1 MNAIELLAW
10 IFVIGVLFK
19 LVAILFKPAD
29 WSKVVETMVQKQALA
44 TLILLALVLIVGY
57 FVLANLAAAQI
68 AAVMLLTGL
77 LTSVAMIPYWKDLA
91 GAAKE
96 TMTTRTQI
104 LARNW
109 LGMLIWAAVVV
120 YLIYGLLGSS
130 S

>member
-19 LVAILFKPAD
+19 LVAVLFKPAD
-29 WSKVVETMVQKQALA
+29 WSKVVETMIQKQALA
-44 TLILLALVLIVGY
+44 TLILLVLVLIVGY

-68 AAVMLLTGL
+68 AAVMLFTGL

-96 TMTTRTQI
+96 ITATRSQL
-104 LARNW
+104 LAKNW

>member
-1 MNAIELLAW
+1 MNVIELLAW
-10 IFVIGVLFK
+10 IFVIGVVFK
-19 LVAILFKPAD
+19 LVAVLFKPAD
-29 WSKVVETMVQKQALA
+29 WFKVAEAMVQKQALA
-44 TLILLALVLIVGY
+44 TLILLVLVLIVGY

-68 AAVMLLTGL
+68 AAVMLFTGL
-77 LTSVAMIPYWKDLA
+77 LTSVAMIPYWKDLT

-104 LARNW
+104 LTRNW
-109 LGMLIWAAVVV
+109 LGMLIWAMVAV

>member
-1 MNAIELLAW
+1 MNVIELLAW
-10 IFVIGVLFK
+10 IFVIGVVFK
-19 LVAILFKPAD
+19 LVAVLFKPAD
-29 WSKVVETMVQKQALA
+29 WFKVAETMVQNRALS
-44 TLILLALVLIVGY
+44 TLILLVLALIVGY

-68 AAVMLLTGL
+68 AAVMLFTGL
-77 LTSVAMIPYWKDLA
+77 LTSVAMVPYWKDLA

-104 LARNW
+104 LAKNW
-109 LGMLIWAAVVV
+109 LGMLIWAMVVV